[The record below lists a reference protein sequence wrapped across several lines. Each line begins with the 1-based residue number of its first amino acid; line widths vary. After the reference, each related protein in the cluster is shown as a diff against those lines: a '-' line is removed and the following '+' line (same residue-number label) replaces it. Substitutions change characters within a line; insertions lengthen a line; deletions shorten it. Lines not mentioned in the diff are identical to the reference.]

1 MTYQSKKKGLD
12 TLFAPMLDENGGISN
27 IEYLPKVKKYM
38 KLVKKTPARSFL
50 ATVLLNSSEGCLKH
64 FVYALDGLSILR
76 EWLQDAKQENKPAL
90 VKLLLKV
97 LDKIPVTLKIL
108 ESCPI
113 GKTVNN
119 LIKNSLNDDQI
130 AQRAK
135 ALVQK
140 WKQAI
145 TAETQQKQQEPLK
158 RTQDAKMASK
168 KGLNVVTKGG
178 GGGGASAAAAAAAG
192 GVGITSQPS
201 TGSVKRLEKSETGT
215 QNKTDSQQQKEKTKV
230 IKVSTMTAAS
240 DAFEAL
246 LEKKDVKKSLSVGT
260 SNKQNPVSKLGPDY
274 IKAEKHLYV
283 EKIINHSSFSSII
296 EPHTLLSKR
305 TSLLLFRSKIIEN
318 FETPTPELNESTK
331 LRPLSS
337 GTKSYII
344 L

>member
-1 MTYQSKKKGLD
+1 LIVHYQGKKKGLD

-27 IEYLPKVKKYM
+27 VEYLPKVKKYM

-50 ATVLLNSSEGCLKH
+50 ATVLLNSSEACLKH
-64 FVYALDGLSILR
+64 FVYVLDGLSILR
-76 EWLQDAKQENKPAL
+76 EWLQDAKQDNKPAL

-119 LIKNSLNDDQI
+119 LIKNSLNDEQI

-145 TAETQQKQQEPLK
+145 TAETQQKQQEPLR

-168 KGLNVVTKGG
+168 KGLNVLTKGG
-178 GGGGASAAAAAAAG
+178 GGGG
-192 GVGITSQPS
+192 VTSQPS
-201 TGSVKRLEKSETGT
+201 TSIVKGLGESEVGT
-215 QNKTDSQQQKEKTKV
+215 QNKTDSQQQKTKL

-240 DAFEAL
+240 DDFEAL
-246 LEKKDVKKSLSVGT
+246 LEKKDVKKTLSVGT
-260 SNKQNPVSKLGPDY
+260 STKQHSVSKLGPDY

-283 EKIINHSSFSSII
+283 LNLQSPFFPIAESYTLYSF
-296 EPHTLLSKR
+296 
-305 TSLLLFRSKIIEN
+305 LFMGMLACLRSKIIEN
-318 FETPTPELNESTK
+318 FDTTTPEFSESNKTRS
-331 LRPLSS
+331 LLS
-337 GTKSYII
+337 GTFSYENINWENK
-344 L
+344 